1 MKLSFLIVASAFYA
15 CSDDWNAHYAQE
27 KQIVDNDNVTIVNLP
42 AIEYLKS
49 EESLSSM
56 YNLFEE
62 TGIISEMN
70 EKDQLFTIFVIRNDA
85 ATVSTDDKQ
94 YLAKSH
100 IADVA
105 LSPANLSDGL
115 RVMVW
120 NGKYLNVTKIKN
132 DEKEY
137 DITFNGKKVLKI
149 TQAQNA
155 YIYELESFID
165 SPKSLYEIISG
176 LDEDYSIFRE
186 MILSRNENTFNK
198 AASLPIGVDHT
209 GNVVY
214 DSVFTVSNPYF
225 AAKGFDLMSESL
237 TATLL
242 IPSNEVVTQALNTAH
257 NYLQN
262 VGLERADSVL
272 ANWIFQSVFF
282 NKKYAKGDFA
292 KNTDLTSIFSKQWR
306 TTVQEVDLDNPISMS
321 NGVAYYVNYMRIP
334 TNVLIYRIKDYM
346 KWYEFLN
353 DEQKAEY
360 FVTDNLTFDKLN
372 TDVTEWSGWPAG
384 GFPMIENRILMYN
397 LTEPETKEFTLDFQP
412 IQCKSNGD
420 GTYTVTRYS
429 IPPGEYDLCL
439 GFKQYKSGTSPG
451 DIQISFNGE
460 YIGTVT
466 AADLAT
472 TTFHYDRGGQGY
484 PEGYDVNK
492 ATDSKKSNYD
502 RDGGKIGV
510 ITIGGNEAIPISI
523 TFKGVAVENGK
534 TCFHH
539 WCLRPTSN
547 CY

>member
-1 MKLSFLIVASAFYA
+1 VASVLYA
-15 CSDDWNAHYAQE
+15 CSNEWDTHYARE
-27 KQIVDNDNVTIVNLP
+27 EQIVDNDNVTMVNFP

-49 EESLSSM
+49 EKSLSLM

-62 TGIISEMN
+62 TGVIKEMN
-70 EKDQLFTIFVIRNDA
+70 EKDQLFTIFVVNDGA
-85 ATVSTDDKQ
+85 AAISTNDRQ
-94 YLAKSH
+94 YLAQSH

-105 LSPANLSDGL
+105 LSPANLFDGL

-120 NGKYLNVTKIKN
+120 NGKYLNVTKVEN

-149 TQAQNA
+149 TRASNA
-155 YIYELESFID
+155 YIYELETYID

-186 MILSRNENTFNK
+186 MILSRNENTFDK
-198 AASLPIGVDHT
+198 TASIPIGVDNT
-209 GNVVY
+209 GNTLY
-214 DSVFTVSNPYF
+214 DSVFTVTNPYF
-225 AAKGFDLMSESL
+225 ASQGFDILSESL
-237 TATLL
+237 TATML
-242 IPSNEVVTQALNTAH
+242 IPSNNVVTQALNTAH
-257 NYLQN
+257 SYLQST
-262 VGLERADSVL
+262 GLQRADSIL
-272 ANWIFQSVFF
+272 ENWIFQSVFF
-282 NKKYAKGDFA
+282 DKKYTRQDFE
-292 KNTDLTSIFSKQWR
+292 KNTDLTSIFSKKWR
-306 TTVQEVDLDNPISMS
+306 TTVQEVDLDNPVSMS
-321 NGVAYYVNYMRIP
+321 NGVAYFVNYMRIP

-360 FVTDNLTFDKLN
+360 FVTDNLTFNKLN
-372 TDVTEWSGWPAG
+372 TDVTAWSGWPAG
-384 GFPMIENRILMYN
+384 GFPTIENRILMYN
-397 LTEPETKEFTLDFQP
+397 LTDPATEEFMLDFKP
-412 IQCKSNGD
+412 IRCKSNGD

-451 DIQISFNGE
+451 NMEISFNGE
-460 YIGTVT
+460 YVGTVT

-472 TTFHYDRGGQGY
+472 TTYHYDRGGQGY
-484 PEGYDVNK
+484 PEGYDVSK

-510 ITIGGNEAIPISI
+510 VTINGDDALPISI
-523 TFKGVAVENGK
+523 TFRGTAVKNGT